1 VPLLLQGDSEQVIA
15 AQGLYGSARRSLV
28 EVDAES
34 LLDWFDKYLS
44 AFAACGRGESDDLD
58 ALLAYY
64 GVPLV
69 LTTEAAALVLTTKDE
84 VLSTIGQQIDSMR
97 AAGYDRS
104 GTLSSELN
112 PLNATTALHTAE
124 FSRRSRDGTE
134 IGRLRATYL
143 IIVGDRRRISALIVR
158 TR

>member
-1 VPLLLQGDSEQVIA
+1 M
-15 AQGLYGSARRSLV
+15 LV
-28 EVDAES
+28 
-34 LLDWFDKYLS
+34 WFDNYLS

-64 GVPLV
+64 RVPLV
-69 LTTEAAALVLTTKDE
+69 LTTDAVALVLATKDE
-84 VLSTIGQQIDSMR
+84 VLSTIRQQIDSMR

-104 GTLSSELN
+104 DTLSSELN
-112 PLNATTALHTAE
+112 TLNATTALHTAE
-124 FSRRSRDGTE
+124 FSRRRRDGTE

-143 IIVGDRRRISALIVR
+143 ITAGADGYRISALVVR

>member
-1 VPLLLQGDSEQVIA
+1 M
-15 AQGLYGSARRSLV
+15 
-28 EVDAES
+28 
-34 LLDWFDKYLS
+34 LDWFGKYLS

-58 ALLAYY
+58 ALLAFY

-69 LTTEAAALVLTTKDE
+69 LTTDAAALVLATKDE
-84 VLSTIGQQIDSMR
+84 VLSTIRQQIDSMR
-97 AAGYDRS
+97 AADYHRS
-104 GTLSSELN
+104 DTLSSELK

-124 FSRRSRDGTE
+124 FSRRRRDGTE

-143 IIVGDRRRISALIVR
+143 ITAGADGHRISALVVR